1 MELRGEDGFRRN
13 AQSSSAAFRAAEGV
27 SVSSVVISSTEF
39 FEEPKICY
47 NKGRM
52 KNKMFLVVAACLAAT
67 GVFASEVAIHAY
79 PNFGLPR
86 VEEMMFLVLQ
96 IGIIIFAAKIGG
108 SIVSLF
114 KMPSILGELGAG
126 IAIGPWALGGI
137 PIDGIFPNGLF
148 NGVALKAMNA
158 AANGQVK
165 EMYGTLV
172 GAGNIFDAT
181 SPALY
186 GIATLASIILLF
198 LSGLETNLKMFL
210 KYSFVGSMVGL
221 GGVIFSFVFGDICA
235 VILLPKF
242 FPSAFGQL
250 AQMSFGQA
258 VMQAAPMYMGIM
270 STATS
275 VGITAR
281 ILSERKKMDSEEGV
295 TIMAGAVIDD
305 VLGLI
310 VLAIGNGI
318 IAATAAASDSSSNPT
333 GVPWSKIGMVA
344 VKAFGVWLGATLIG
358 VLVARKISWL
368 LKMFKSPQAIATL
381 AFGLSM
387 ILAGFFEFM
396 GLAMIIGAYVMGLA
410 LSRTDLKH
418 MIQETLS
425 PVYTFLVPIFFC
437 VMGMMVDMNA
447 LMSKPVLI
455 FGGIYTAL
463 AIFAKIIGCALPS
476 WFCGFNFLGG
486 MRIGTGMVPRG
497 EVALIIAGLG
507 LSNGFLSQEIFG
519 IGIMMT
525 LLTTVIAPPALIA
538 LFIPKKRGVRHL
550 NSSMKDSRQ
559 IVFDLPNQQIA
570 EIMQGKLVDEF
581 RHEGFFTVQ
590 LAREHNMSI
599 WEISMDTIELSLYWK
614 GKKIRIECTPS
625 EESVIHQAWMEVISQ
640 MNELT
645 RTLSKVQKRDDILE
659 NIVAKKDDAENISS
673 SVLAARYVQNF
684 VMLPRFKAYSKKEAI
699 DKMVEKIAQVYPK
712 NVVDEAKVKEAIL
725 SREESMPTGLDLGI
739 AVPHGRTDGVNHILG
754 AVALVD
760 NTENENGIIP
770 DYETIDHSKIQI
782 IVLTL
787 VPESAHAPYLQLMA
801 FISRVLH
808 NEDDRERLLA
818 CTTSEEMRKFFRHIK

>member
-1 MELRGEDGFRRN
+1 
-13 AQSSSAAFRAAEGV
+13 
-27 SVSSVVISSTEF
+27 
-39 FEEPKICY
+39 
-47 NKGRM
+47 M
-52 KNKMFLVVAACLAAT
+52 KNKVFWMAAACLGIA
-67 GVFASEVAIHAY
+67 GVFANEATIPAY

-108 SIVSLF
+108 SVVSLF
-114 KMPSILGELGAG
+114 KLPSILGELGAG
-126 IAIGPWALGGI
+126 ILIGPWALGGI
-137 PIDGIFPNGLF
+137 AIDGVFPYGLF
-148 NGVALKAMNA
+148 NGVALKTINA
-158 AANGQVK
+158 AKDGPVT
-165 EMYGTLV
+165 EMFGTLA

-210 KYSFVGSMVGL
+210 KYSFVGSLVGL
-221 GGVIFSFVFGDICA
+221 GGVIFSFAFGDICA
-235 VILLPKF
+235 VVFLPTF
-242 FPSAFGQL
+242 FPSSFGQL
-250 AQMSFGQA
+250 AQMPFGQA

-281 ILSERKKMDSEEGV
+281 ILSERKKIDSEEGV
-295 TIMAGAVIDD
+295 TIMSGAVIDD

-318 IAATAAASDSSSNPT
+318 IAATISASAST
-333 GVPWSKIGMVA
+333 EATIGVPWSKIGMVA

-368 LKMFKSPQAIATL
+368 LKLFKSPQAIATL

-418 MIQETLS
+418 MIQETLA

-437 VMGMMVDMNA
+437 VMGMMVDVNA
-447 LMSKPVLI
+447 LMSKPVLL
-455 FGGIYTAL
+455 FGAIYTIL
-463 AIFAKIIGCALPS
+463 AIVAKIIGCALPS

-486 MRIGTGMVPRG
+486 MRIGAGMVPRG

-525 LLTTVIAPPALIA
+525 LITTVIAPPALIA
-538 LFIPKKRGVRHL
+538 LFIPKKHGVKHPKKSVDGSREIVFEL
-550 NSSMKDSRQ
+550 PNRQ
-559 IVFDLPNQQIA
+559 IAQ
-570 EIMQGKLVDEF
+570 IMQRKLVDEF
-581 RHEGFFTVQ
+581 RHEGFFTIR
-590 LAREHNMSI
+590 LAHENNMAI
-599 WEISMDTIELSLYWK
+599 WEISMDAIELSLHWQ
-614 GKKIRIECTPS
+614 GRKIRIECTPT
-625 EESVIHQAWMEVISQ
+625 EEAVVQQAWMEVVSQ
-640 MNELT
+640 MNELASI
-645 RTLSKVQKRDDILE
+645 LSKIKKRNDIVETIMQKKEDSDKIASSALSSRCVQ
-659 NIVAKKDDAENISS
+659 S
-673 SVLAARYVQNF
+673 F
-684 VMLPRFKAYSKKEAI
+684 VMLPAFKAYSKKEAI
-699 DKMVEKIAQVYPK
+699 EKMVEEVALAYPK
-712 NVVDEAKVKEAIL
+712 NVVDKAKVKEAVFA
-725 SREESMPTGLDLGI
+725 REESMPTGLDLGI

-754 AVALVD
+754 AVAIVD
-760 NTENENGIIP
+760 NSENENGIIP

-787 VPESAHAPYLQLMA
+787 VPETAHSPYLQLMA
-801 FISRVLH
+801 FISHILH
-808 NEDDRERLLA
+808 NEEDREKLLA
-818 CTTSEEMRKFFRHIK
+818 CTTAEEMRKFFRRVK

>member
-1 MELRGEDGFRRN
+1 
-13 AQSSSAAFRAAEGV
+13 
-27 SVSSVVISSTEF
+27 
-39 FEEPKICY
+39 
-47 NKGRM
+47 M
-52 KNKMFLVVAACLAAT
+52 KNRLFLTVAACLGAASA
-67 GVFASEVAIHAY
+67 FAGEATASAY
-79 PNFGLPR
+79 PNFGLSR

-108 SIVSLF
+108 SIATIF
-114 KMPSILGELGAG
+114 KLPSILGELGAG
-126 IAIGPWALGGI
+126 ILIGPWALGGI
-137 PIDGIFPNGLF
+137 GFCPDLFNGLF
-148 NGVALKAMNA
+148 KDGLFHGVALRAFHAK
-158 AANGQVK
+158 GQ
-165 EMYGTLV
+165 MY
-172 GAGNIFDAT
+172 DAT
-181 SPALY
+181 TPALY

-210 KYSFVGSMVGL
+210 KYSFVGSLVGL
-221 GGVIFSFVFGDICA
+221 GGVIFSFLFGDVCA

-242 FPSAFGQL
+242 FPTVFGNL
-250 AQMSFGQA
+250 AQMPFGQA
-258 VMQAAPMYMGIM
+258 IMQAAPMYMGIM

-318 IAATAAASDSSSNPT
+318 IVANEAAKASGATAH
-333 GVPWSKIGMVA
+333 GVNWGEIGMVA
-344 VKAFGVWLGATLIG
+344 VKAFGVWLGGTIIG
-358 VLVARKISWL
+358 VVCARKISWL
-368 LKMFKSPQAIATL
+368 LKLVKDPKVIGTL

-387 ILAGFFEFM
+387 ILAGFFECM

-418 MIQETLS
+418 MIQETLA

-437 VMGMMVDMNA
+437 VMGMMVDTSA

-486 MRIGTGMVPRG
+486 MRIGAGMVPRG

-507 LSNGFLSQEIFG
+507 LSNGYLSQEIFG

-525 LLTTVIAPPALIA
+525 LITTVMAPPTLIA
-538 LFIPKKRGVRHL
+538 LFIPKKRGVKHPKR
-550 NSSMKDSRQ
+550 SMSDSRQ
-559 IVFDLPNQQIA
+559 IMFELPNAQVA
-570 EIMQGKLVDEF
+570 EIMQNKLVAEF
-581 RHEGFFTVQ
+581 QHEGFFTIQ
-590 LAREHNMSI
+590 LAHENNMSI
-599 WEISMDTIELSLYWK
+599 WEITMDEIEFSLHWK
-614 GKKIRIECTPS
+614 GKKIRIECTPA
-625 EESVIHQAWMEVISQ
+625 EEAVIQQAWTEVISQ
-640 MNELT
+640 MNELL
-645 RTLSKVQKRDDILE
+645 RTLSKVQKQKQIPSTVVPTKE
-659 NIVAKKDDAENISS
+659 NPDNTASRA
-673 SVLAARYVQNF
+673 LAARYVQGF
-684 VMLPRFKAYSKKEAI
+684 VMLPRFKAYSKTEAI
-699 DKMVEKIAQVYPK
+699 VKIVDEIALAYPK
-712 NVVDEAKVKEAIL
+712 NVVDKAKVKDAIFA
-725 SREESMPTGLDLGI
+725 REESMPTGLDVGI

-754 AVALVD
+754 AVAIVD
-760 NTENENGIIP
+760 NSENENGIIP

-787 VPESAHAPYLQLMA
+787 VPASVSAPYLQLMA
-801 FISRVLH
+801 FISRILH
-808 NEDDRERLLA
+808 KEEDREKLLS
-818 CTTSEEMRKFFRHIK
+818 CTTPEQMRKFFKRVK